1 MSLTTFADLKGNAT
15 KLADGSKS
23 LGQSFSP
30 FQDGKTFRV
39 SGYGYKV
46 LETDGK
52 ASENAKPLPVLKTT
66 LGDLFISMAIRSKV
80 SADGEI
86 LTPDGTFN
94 DFIRDTILANPD
106 KTNKELLSL
115 IVEGCK
121 DKEVTIRRTP
131 YPSMTKDNVRYVS
144 FMVNLDF

>member
-1 MSLTTFADLKGNAT
+1 MSLTTFADLKGNAA
-15 KLADGSKS
+15 KAADSSKS

-30 FQDGKTFRV
+30 FQDGKTFKV
-39 SGYGYKV
+39 SGYGYKI

-52 ASENAKPLPVLKTT
+52 TSEEARPLPVLKTT
-66 LGDLFISMAIRSKV
+66 LGDLFISMAVRSKV
-80 SADGEI
+80 SADGVV

-94 DFIRDTILANPD
+94 DFVRDTILENPN

-115 IVEGCK
+115 IVKGCGS
-121 DKEVTIRRTP
+121 KEVTVRRTP
-131 YPSMTKDNVRYVS
+131 YPAVTKEGTRYVA

>member
-1 MSLTTFADLKGNAT
+1 MSLTTFANLQGNAAKT
-15 KLADGSKS
+15 ADSSKS

-30 FQDGKTFRV
+30 FQDGKTFKV

-52 ASENAKPLPVLKTT
+52 VSEDARPLPVLKTT
-66 LGDLFISMAIRSKV
+66 LGDLFISMAVRPKV

-94 DFIRDTILANPD
+94 DFVRDTILANPD

-115 IVEGCK
+115 IVKGCK
-121 DKEVTIRRTP
+121 DKEVTVRRTP
-131 YPSMTKDNVRYVS
+131 YPSTTREGTRYVA